1 MALDCKSGE
10 KVCQTHIYEEVLSF
24 ILVLNFFDFDKN
36 ANLHKIETMLQWSP
50 VFTARFNNYQGFAIL
65 ASISSVSAKLF

>member
-36 ANLHKIETMLQWSP
+36 ANLHKIETMLQ
-50 VFTARFNNYQGFAIL
+50 
-65 ASISSVSAKLF
+65 